1 MLELSQICANF
12 LTKVVVLAPGCDMDP
27 GLEVKPKHQRG
38 VAHCCEWPH
47 CLQVMHFEGGM
58 NSTVEDSEVVEAWN
72 EAAKRFAVWCG
83 QAGWE
88 EVMSRRQTL
97 SKTNIKFYSSS
108 IYDISAHAIDVAGGL
123 RPEIC
128 PEASG

>member
-1 MLELSQICANF
+1 MCQFS
-12 LTKVVVLAPGCDMDP
+12 TKVVVLAPGCDMDP

-47 CLQVMHFEGGM
+47 CYQVIHFEGGM

-88 EVMSRRQTL
+88 EVMSQGRRSPNASSSIQV
-97 SKTNIKFYSSS
+97 YSSS